1 MGSSTHQV
9 LALAGLFQAI
19 QAVNDLAWK
28 GQRNLTQIDTALNSL
43 LQIDAPDVESIYGGS
58 DNLAQGLQILSL
70 SFEGVSQPELKDVVR
85 YAFMVITLESKL
97 SKNPEMLQK
106 IGDGLAVFKD
116 QMAYYNYA
124 LNDQNSIA
132 KLAEIYSTTVS
143 QLSPKIMIKGEPL
156 HLQNSQNVNLIRAL
170 LLAAIRS
177 AILWRQV
184 GGSRLGLLFKRK
196 KLLRIAKAIRV

>member
-43 LQIDAPDVESIYGGS
+43 LQIDAPDVESIYRGS
-58 DNLAQGLQILSL
+58 DNLTQGLQILSL

-97 SKNPEMLQK
+97 SKKPEMLQK
-106 IGDGLAVFKD
+106 IGSDLAGLKD
-116 QMAYYNYA
+116 QLVHYDYA
-124 LNDQNSIA
+124 LNDPASIA
-132 KLAEIYSTTVS
+132 KLAEMYSTTVS
-143 QLSPKIMIKGEPL
+143 QLLPKIMIKGEPL
-156 HLQNSQNVNLIRAL
+156 HLQNSQNINLIRAL

>member
-1 MGSSTHQV
+1 MGSQAHQV
-9 LALAGLFQAI
+9 LALAGLFQSI

-43 LQIDAPDVESIYGGS
+43 LHIDAPDVESIYGGS

-70 SFEGVSQPELKDVVR
+70 SFEGASQPELKDIVR
-85 YAFMVITLESKL
+85 YAFMVITLENKL
-97 SKNPEMLQK
+97 SKNSEMLQK

-116 QMAYYNYA
+116 QMVHYNYA
-124 LNDQNSIA
+124 LNDPNSIA

-143 QLSPKIMIKGEPL
+143 QLSPKIMIKGDPL

-184 GGSRLGLLFKRK
+184 GGSRLGLLFKRN
-196 KLLRIAKAIRV
+196 KLLRIAKDIS

>member
-70 SFEGVSQPELKDVVR
+70 SFEGVSQPALKDVVR

-97 SKNPEMLQK
+97 SKKPEMLQK
-106 IGDGLAVFKD
+106 IGSDLAGLKD
-116 QMAYYNYA
+116 QLVHYDYA
-124 LNDQNSIA
+124 LNDPASIA

-143 QLSPKIMIKGEPL
+143 QLLPKIMIKGEPL
-156 HLQNSQNVNLIRAL
+156 HLQNSQNINLIRAL

>member
-1 MGSSTHQV
+1 MGSQSHQV

-85 YAFMVITLESKL
+85 YAFMVITLERKL

-106 IGDGLAVFKD
+106 IGSDLAVLKGQLIHYD
-116 QMAYYNYA
+116 YA
-124 LNDQNSIA
+124 LNDPSSIA

-143 QLSPKIMIKGEPL
+143 QLLPKIMIKGEPL

-196 KLLRIAKAIRV
+196 KLLRIAKTFL